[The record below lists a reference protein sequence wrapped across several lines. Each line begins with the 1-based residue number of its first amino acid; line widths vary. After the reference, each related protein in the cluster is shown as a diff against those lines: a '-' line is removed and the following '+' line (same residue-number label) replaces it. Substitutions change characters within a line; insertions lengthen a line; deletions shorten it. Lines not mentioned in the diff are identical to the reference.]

1 MSAAAAKSEQ
11 KISANKLS
19 KKKLI
24 NTRVAVITIG
34 RWQPPH
40 AGHFELI
47 DGTYHKVLEMR
58 KQYKYVDGYIWITPR
73 PDEEP
78 GKSIPPSIIK
88 KNPLYFI
95 DKWFYLNL
103 MLPHKKYN
111 KDLKFLT
118 ISDYTS
124 DINHKIFQDPDIP
137 SASLL
142 RANHALKDSTRRKN
156 LLLQSSCLQ
165 EKADFMVNPENK
177 GQRGR
182 KYKTFLER
190 STARTQKIRAKHFS
204 GSPSATCINYLKSMG
219 YSQLY
224 IIVGSDRVEAFKKWN
239 DSHLNEAFG
248 VGMGSIERVGGDRG
262 DAGKGLLF
270 NLNQERDDGKSDSEL
285 AVDLMEQ
292 CSMTGHQKGQCDS
305 EEEKR
310 AEGKQDSI
318 AGKYSGTRI
327 RNCAYEVTDLDYFCE
342 GTTTNGKTGSEKKR
356 LGIMTTQLSYCLLND
371 IRKRAGLSP
380 ILIQEWNENVSSK
393 YRLVDDFFSRPNKLS
408 ASDEQYSRLTLALAG
423 APLSGGKRKTRKK
436 RKQRKRKTRKLKKK
450 KTRRKR
456 KNNRK
461 KLKRRKRKYTRK

>member
-11 KISANKLS
+11 KISANKLP
-19 KKKLI
+19 KNLI
-24 NTRVAVITIG
+24 NTRIAVITIG

-47 DGTYHKVLEMR
+47 DGTYHKVLELR

-78 GKSIPPSIIK
+78 GKTISSSIIK

-103 MLPHKKYN
+103 MLPHKKYG
-111 KDLKFLT
+111 KDFKFLT

-142 RANHALKDSTRRKN
+142 RANHSLKDSTRRKK

-165 EKADFMVNPENK
+165 EKADFMVNPQNK
-177 GQRGR
+177 RQRGR

-190 STARTQKIRAKHFS
+190 STARTQKIRHKHFS
-204 GSPSATCINYLKSMG
+204 GSPSATCINYLKAMG

-239 DSHLNEAFG
+239 DSHLDEAFG

-270 NLNQERDDGKSDSEL
+270 NLDDESDDGKSDSEL

-310 AEGKQDSI
+310 AEGKQNSI

-327 RNCAYEVTDLDYFCE
+327 RNCAYKVTDLDYFCE

-380 ILIQEWNENVSSK
+380 ILIQEWNENVSVK
-393 YRLVDDFFSRPNKLS
+393 YRLVDDYFSIPKQLS
-408 ASDEQYSRLTLALAG
+408 PSDEQYSRVSLALAG
-423 APLSGGKRKTRKK
+423 APLSLTGGKRKTRKN
-436 RKQRKRKTRKLKKK
+436 RKKRKRKSRKRKIK
-450 KTRRKR
+450 KTRKKR
-456 KNNRK
+456 KK
-461 KLKRRKRKYTRK
+461 RKRKYTRK

>member
-1 MSAAAAKSEQ
+1 MSAAANPEQ
-11 KISANKLS
+11 KRSANKLP
-19 KKKLI
+19 KKKFEQI
-24 NTRVAVITIG
+24 RVAVITIG

-47 DGTYHKVLEMR
+47 DGTYLKVLELR
-58 KQYKYVDGYIWITPR
+58 KQYKYVDGFIWITPR

-111 KDLKFLT
+111 TDLKFLT

-124 DINHKIFQDPDIP
+124 DINHKIFQDPDTP

-142 RANHALKDSTRRKN
+142 RANHTLKDSTRENN
-156 LLLQSSCLQ
+156 LLSLSSCLQ
-165 EKADFMVNPENK
+165 EKADFIVNPSNR

-190 STARTQKIRAKHFS
+190 STARTQRIRPKHFS
-204 GSPSATCINYLKSMG
+204 GSPSATCINYLKAMG

-224 IIVGSDRVEAFKKWN
+224 IIVGSDRVEAFKQYN
-239 DSHLNEAFG
+239 DSHLDEAFG
-248 VGMGSIERVGGDRG
+248 VGMGKIERVGGDRG

-270 NLNQERDDGKSDSEL
+270 NLNEEGDGGKSDSEL

-292 CSMTGHQKGQCDS
+292 CSMTGHTKGECDS

-310 AEGKQDSI
+310 AEGKQASI

-356 LGIMTTQLSYCLLND
+356 LGIMTKQLSYCLLND

-380 ILIQEWNENVSSK
+380 ILIQEWNENVSAK
-393 YRLVDDFFSRPNKLS
+393 YRLVDDYYSMPQQLS
-408 ASDEQYSRLTLALAG
+408 PSDEQYSRISLALAG
-423 APLSGGKRKTRKK
+423 APLSLSGGKRKTRKK
-436 RKQRKRKTRKLKKK
+436 RKHRKRKTRKKLKKK
-450 KTRRKR
+450 KTRKKR
-456 KNNRK
+456 
-461 KLKRRKRKYTRK
+461 KRRKRKYTRKKF